1 MGFDTGGFAGGGS
14 GGGGGGGGSSAL
26 FGAYR
31 SALIDFKTAAVVPC
45 NLPVV
50 VPSGE
55 VFYPDEVGIVV
66 VSFVGAG
73 GAFVQPTV
81 SWGINGNTAKYK
93 AASLMSSLTA
103 ANMRDWFNSLVSAEG
118 IPFGTTPTAEI
129 TVPASDIT
137 TFTGY
142 IYFNGVNLP

>member
-14 GGGGGGGGSSAL
+14 GGGGGASSE
-26 FGAYR
+26 FGLYR
-31 SALIDFKTAAVVPC
+31 SALIDFKTAAVIPC

-50 VPSGE
+50 VPAGK
-55 VFYPDEVGIVV
+55 VFFPDEIGIAVVAYVGP
-66 VSFVGAG
+66 GAV
-73 GAFVQPTV
+73 VQPTV

-93 AASLMSSLTA
+93 TA
-103 ANMRDWFNSLVSAEG
+103 ALMLGLTGANLRDWFTSLLSADG

-129 TVPASDIT
+129 TVPASGIT